1 MSCLSTQ
8 LILRLLLGLKRD
20 FSFLFFSYGAS
31 DTQNYFP
38 FFSYYLALPLVSY
51 NLR

>member
-8 LILRLLLGLKRD
+8 LILRLLLGLKREI
-20 FSFLFFSYGAS
+20 FLFFSYGAS